1 MEDFVPFPERG
12 RTYSAVRRVRLSD
25 MDSRGRVRLDT
36 IARYLQDVAIDD
48 VQETGWGIPDHLWFI
63 RSIRLEVLSP
73 FLADREIEL
82 VTWCDGLAAIA
93 AGRRWSVT
101 GDAGGRAEVDSVWIH
116 LDREE
121 RPARIDGFDL
131 YAEAAGG
138 RTVSSKL
145 VLPDPPDD
153 AGRVSWQ
160 VRVTD
165 IDQHG
170 HVNNTAYW
178 QAVEER
184 LVRRGA
190 DPAAPLRVRIEFRHP
205 IDPDDVVS
213 LLEYPAP
220 DAFGLAFVTP
230 SDVKSVARVEPL
242 SESG

>member
-1 MEDFVPFPERG
+1 MEDFVPIPESG
-12 RTYSAVRRVRLSD
+12 RTFSARRRVRLSD

-63 RSIRLEVLSP
+63 RSIRLAVLEP
-73 FLADREIEL
+73 FLADREVEL
-82 VTWCDGLAAIA
+82 ITWCNGIATIA

-116 LDREE
+116 LDPDE

-131 YAEAAGG
+131 YAGAAEG
-138 RTVSSKL
+138 RSVSSKL
-145 VLPDPPDD
+145 VLPAPPED
-153 AGRVSWQ
+153 AERVTWQ

-165 IDQHG
+165 IDRHG

-184 LVRRGA
+184 LARRGA
-190 DPAAPLRVRIEFRHP
+190 DPATQLRVWLEYRHP
-205 IDPDDVVS
+205 IDPDDSVS
-213 LLEYPAP
+213 LLEYADG
-220 DAFGLAFVTP
+220 DAFGLAFVTQAE
-230 SDVKSVARVEPL
+230 VNSVARVESLP
-242 SESG
+242 G